1 MRAPSHRRGGHPPT
15 HRVCPPGSA
24 RCDELG
30 VGHDQPVSRD
40 MSTFP
45 HYYALPAVLDEQQR
59 LAMAGQVLMRRAY
72 DAACTVTQSHCRHA
86 GQDTSSYPD
95 DDEPAAKARAEAERG
110 RLQQGGDAG
119 T

>member
-1 MRAPSHRRGGHPPT
+1 
-15 HRVCPPGSA
+15 
-24 RCDELG
+24 

-72 DAACTVTQSHCRHA
+72 DAACTATQ
-86 GQDTSSYPD
+86 
-95 DDEPAAKARAEAERG
+95 
-110 RLQQGGDAG
+110 
-119 T
+119 